1 MQITTME
8 KNERGT
14 HQKITDSFSTG
25 TPYLPPPAHDAYIL
39 PTNKDV
45 FWLSKNKIWFG
56 LAIISYIARF
66 DFPKTPFPNQYAIW
80 LSKNTNHDLS

>member
-1 MQITTME
+1 LPFHQMQITTME

-25 TPYLPPPAHDAYIL
+25 TPYLPPPTHDAYIL

-45 FWLSKNKIWFG
+45 F
-56 LAIISYIARF
+56 
-66 DFPKTPFPNQYAIW
+66 
-80 LSKNTNHDLS
+80 